1 MLADPGREG
10 IEAYDKDHNDYL
22 HILAMLDTSV
32 HHSISIWKSLNTVE
46 AFTGAITGSARG
58 TKMHT
63 DKSPLPMI
71 SSYF

>member
-32 HHSISIWKSLNTVE
+32 HQNISIYENHWTRLKHLQES
-46 AFTGAITGSARG
+46 
-58 TKMHT
+58 
-63 DKSPLPMI
+63 
-71 SSYF
+71 